1 MKKVMFISI
10 LVVLLFACK
19 KLEFEPEGPTD
30 VRVRNVQ
37 NDYTF
42 YEVVI
47 NTAGSR
53 DTTGNIKTLGTIAP
67 GEVSEYKRVAIAFS
81 KAEITAKINGETFS
95 TGPVNST
102 YMDYKGQMRI
112 TYEVYI
118 SDMNNKVLTI
128 SDVIPDEPLP

>member
-1 MKKVMFISI
+1 MKKVIFISI

-19 KLEFEPEGPTD
+19 KLEIEPEGPTD

-53 DTTGNIKTLGTIAP
+53 DTTGNIKTLATIAP

-118 SDMNNKVLTI
+118 SDMNNKVLKI